1 MSLFKKMKAIWSKF
15 TVRVIVGIIILL
27 LVSSTSII
35 MIGYNAFTDSLT
47 KQYNDSAYRT
57 ALTADEYVDGDK
69 IDYYLQSANR
79 IEYDIIW
86 SDINSLCQTQDVTLI
101 YVIKVNTVDYN
112 SYVSVFNTV
121 NDDSGYTPWPVGY
134 ERTTTNEEY
143 RSIYKAM
150 YEDGLERG
158 TVTRVDDL
166 NGRMPHITSLIP
178 IKNSLGETTSIL
190 CVERPMDE
198 LQSGRDEYMKNVVLT
213 SAVIAFLACVI
224 VAIYAETQILT
235 QFKRISDKA
244 KTFASDESKALNI
257 SQNDMSSIK
266 EIQELGDSIRKME
279 YDTISYME
287 KLSSAITERE
297 HLNAELTLAANIQM
311 SALPSTFPAFPDRKD
326 FDIFASMKPAK
337 NIGGD
342 FYDFF
347 LIDEDHIG
355 LVMAD
360 VSGKGIPAALFMMM
374 SKILLNVHVMGGA
387 TPKQT
392 AEYLNNIICQD
403 NKVDMFVTLWFGIME
418 CSTGKVVSVNA
429 GHEHPAIR
437 RAGGRFELLKGKSN
451 FVIGG
456 LPDMVYEG
464 YEFVLNDG
472 DSLFLYTDGVPEATD
487 RNNSAFGLDRMI
499 DALNIGGDADPKTL
513 ITNVENMISGFVGD
527 AAQFDDITMLSI
539 KRPSKKANQ

>member
-1 MSLFKKMKAIWSKF
+1 
-15 TVRVIVGIIILL
+15 
-27 LVSSTSII
+27 
-35 MIGYNAFTDSLT
+35 
-47 KQYNDSAYRT
+47 
-57 ALTADEYVDGDK
+57 
-69 IDYYLQSANR
+69 
-79 IEYDIIW
+79 
-86 SDINSLCQTQDVTLI
+86 
-101 YVIKVNTVDYN
+101 
-112 SYVSVFNTV
+112 
-121 NDDSGYTPWPVGY
+121 
-134 ERTTTNEEY
+134 
-143 RSIYKAM
+143 M

-437 RAGGRFELLKGKSN
+437 RVGGRFELLKGKSN

-456 LPDMVYEG
+456 LPDMVYEE

-487 RNNSAFGLDRMI
+487 RNDSAFGLDRMI
-499 DALNIGGDADPKTL
+499 DALNIDGDADPKTL

-539 KRPSKKANQ
+539 KRPSKKAN